1 MRGTMNATELLDV
14 VRTRPGMLGLD
25 RSFGQ
30 TAAFV
35 NGLNEGQDGKFL
47 IGFREWL
54 VVRANLG
61 ADLAWEGLVDHI
73 ASPGQVSRSR
83 SADDDEHARDV
94 LLDLLSEFLAAR
106 ERRQGLLKIYD
117 AYGKWLR
124 RQSWYEPGFPLY
136 FDDDENAASAEK

>member
-1 MRGTMNATELLDV
+1 MDTAKLLDA
-14 VRTRPGMLGLD
+14 VRNRPGMLGLD

-35 NGLNEGQDGKFL
+35 NGLNAGRDGMFL

-54 VVRANLG
+54 IVRADLGDNLV
-61 ADLAWEGLVDHI
+61 WESLVRHI
-73 ASPGQVSRSR
+73 AFPGQVERSP
-83 SADDDEHARDV
+83 SVEGDEHAREV

-106 ERRQGLLKIYD
+106 DMRHEGLLRIYD

-124 RQSWYEPGFPLY
+124 RQSWYEPGSHRYL
-136 FDDDENAASAEK
+136 DDDETAGSVEK

>member
-1 MRGTMNATELLDV
+1 MNATELVDH
-14 VRTRPGMLGLD
+14 VRKYPGMLGLD

-35 NGLNEGQDGKFL
+35 NGVNAGQDGKFL

-54 VVRANLG
+54 IVRAKDKG
-61 ADLAWEGLVDHI
+61 ADLAWEGLVHHI
-73 ASPGQVSRSR
+73 ASPGGVSRSR
-83 SADDDEHARDV
+83 SAEDDEHARDV

-106 ERRQGLLKIYD
+106 ERHEGLLKIYD

-124 RQSWYEPGFPLY
+124 RQSWYRPGSPLY
-136 FDDDENAASAEK
+136 LDDDENAASVEK